1 MDNQKDIN
9 KEVLKSDE
17 EKVED
22 LAKDAEDLEKA
33 VEKDIKDKVEKAEEV
48 NDAKA
53 EPIKSD
59 IAASKKEFKDEQER
73 DSEVVPGLEKAELE
87 EGLNEAKKT
96 LDDVYEDPGLESIW
110 ETNWKE
116 LVPAKGKAETPIG
129 EVMRCFAKVS
139 HEYFQNGSILGKG
152 WNNKSNY
159 DAANDMDRALQA
171 NGLNDN
177 ELCKLWDKI
186 WATRSEA
193 AYDHYL
199 AEFYEKFINKY
210 LKNSTVSEGLKE
222 AKGNPNADKAY
233 KKLKEISVKPFT
245 EKLELNEA
253 EDYESSD
260 DLDEGIFG
268 PKITSCLVYKGVGGL
283 HCDYITD
290 KGSRDDLKL
299 KLKQVQDAGN
309 YTNIQTMT
317 YDSAKQLFKKSGKNI
332 KQYLGKQLD
341 GIADKAKAAQA
352 KQDARDNADRDAAA
366 KEGELQ
372 RKYAA
377 QQKADR
383 EASRR
388 AEKQSVDRY
397 TSGLVARDKARNPGY
412 QSSGFHWSESL
423 GEDLEESLKEGKED
437 IKDDSYYVLRTGG
450 SFEDYSGPFD
460 SFEEAKTYAADHRKM
475 LAQGEN
481 KYYRK
486 GYKGRPY
493 TVIPGSK
500 LKKEI
505 NGSYL
510 KDESLKETLE
520 NGTIDTRETE
530 ILDKA
535 ISTVR
540 YDYLG
545 GDDKAFAN
553 IAISDWGMTPEEL
566 DIFCGVDAN
575 NTNESLKEDSN
586 KVEKT
591 YVVNFEN
598 ISGESDSRLVN
609 ASSKKEAANKVK
621 TAFGDNYKRL
631 EWVGEYDPDEDEDGP
646 EDIWLEDG
654 KDEPL
659 KEAVSQD
666 LINAIMWFNGCSKTA
681 AIKQARSMD
690 EERKKAL
697 IDAFKSNAK
706 KSFYS
711 ESLKEDLMDS
721 SWGSDFRSDVYNA
734 LSDVA
739 FKYYRKDISIT
750 DDDWN
755 EAIEWFMTHF
765 FESDDNPFYESL
777 KEDIELWDSDRV
789 VDLARYYAK
798 KYPDALDEQIIK
810 AIIKTMQKQGATL
823 PSDLKEVEKI
833 YYATIDEDNDYDAEY
848 GEPYDESLD
857 EAFSDLSPIAQKAIK
872 ALHQLERPRMD
883 KYGNKYY
890 APLGYK
896 GERNNPYLNKDY
908 LGNSEIDWQK
918 ANFTKVS
925 AEDALGLYRQ
935 DPRNILVVV
944 GGRAILF
951 DSEGNKIGRNEGVRH
966 PVIKRDGSEL
976 RDTERMTIKQ
986 LLSIADEIYS
996 TDYYKTLRDPEMLK
1010 DRGENPESPNY
1021 EGPSARELR
1030 RQVYA
1035 GETDYW
1041 GDPSE
1046 SDKKNFYRKPN
1057 AWNWP
1062 KANENDLRR
1071 YKSALK
1077 DYEAELRDRNLSAT
1091 RRADI
1096 IYNIEWTE
1104 DKIKRLEKDKQRYNS
1119 LVQNYKA
1126 TLRNTT
1132 QLKHIVDQR
1141 IELVKIKKEAEEAEK
1156 KLQAAQIELD
1166 NTKKGT
1172 YEYRNKKRAL
1182 NDVESSISYYKN
1194 EIEKLIARA
1203 EDYKKQL
1210 ADIEASGANDE
1221 LTAKAQA
1228 KYDQIAQETSAAV
1241 ERWATI
1247 KNRLKQVTPTN
1258 ESLEEDLTIT
1268 KSFATYE
1275 PWGQAVDTFE
1285 RIKKADKLEEAESI
1299 LEELYPEGITET
1311 SLNDILA
1318 FEPEWLLNELGIAD
1332 DEEKA
1337 MLEL

>member
-59 IAASKKEFKDEQER
+59 IVASKKEFKDEQER
-73 DSEVVPGLEKAELE
+73 DKEVVPGLEKAELE
-87 EGLNEAKKT
+87 EGLTEAKKT

-110 ETNWKE
+110 ETKWKE
-116 LVPAKGKAETPIG
+116 LVPANGKAKTPIG
-129 EVMRCFAKVS
+129 EVMRCFSKVS
-139 HEYFQNGSILGKG
+139 HEYLQNGSMLGKG
-152 WNNKSNY
+152 YNNQSNY
-159 DAANDMDRALQA
+159 NAANDMFEPLVGAG
-171 NGLNDN
+171 GLNDN
-177 ELCKLWDKI
+177 ELYKLWDRI
-186 WATRSEA
+186 WSTRSES

-210 LKNSTVSEGLKE
+210 LKNDAVSDKE
-222 AKGNPNADKAY
+222 F
-233 KKLKEISVKPFT
+233 KEEQKQEVKPFT

-309 YTNIQTMT
+309 YTDIKTMT

-412 QSSGFHWSESL
+412 QSSGFHWAESL
-423 GEDLEESLKEGKED
+423 GEDLEESSTEIKELL
-437 IKDDSYYVLRTGG
+437 S
-450 SFEDYSGPFD
+450 DYLLNELEESEFMDNLAWRASRKVSGYDPD
-460 SFEEAKTYAADHRKM
+460 WCAEEASPEYKEKQYEYIDALADDLM
-475 LAQGEN
+475 ANCPLE
-481 KYYRK
+481 
-486 GYKGRPY
+486 
-493 TVIPGSK
+493 
-500 LKKEI
+500 
-505 NGSYL
+505 
-510 KDESLKETLE
+510 ESLKETLE

-553 IAISDWGMTPEEL
+553 IAINDWGMTPKEL

-586 KVEKT
+586 KVGKT
-591 YVVNFEN
+591 YAVNFEN
-598 ISGESDSRLVN
+598 IRGESDSRLVN
-609 ASSKKEAANKVK
+609 ASSKKEAVNKVK
-621 TAFGDNYKRL
+621 TAFGDKYKRL

-646 EDIWLEDG
+646 EDIWLEEG

-681 AIKQARSMD
+681 AIKQARSMG

-711 ESLKEDLMDS
+711 ESLKENLMDS

-739 FKYYRKDISIT
+739 SKYYRKDINPANN
-750 DDDWN
+750 DWD

-777 KEDIELWDSDRV
+777 KEDVELWDSDRV
-789 VDLARYYAK
+789 VDLARYYVK
-798 KYPDALDEQIIK
+798 KYPDALDEKIIK

-833 YYATIDEDNDYDAEY
+833 YYATIDEDNDYDMEY

-925 AEDALGLYRQ
+925 AEDALSLYKQ

-944 GGRAILF
+944 GRMAILF
-951 DSEGNKIGRNEGVRH
+951 DSEGNKIGRNDWVRH

-996 TDYYKTLRDPEMLK
+996 TDYYKTLRDPGMLK

-1057 AWNWP
+1057 AWNWT
-1062 KANENDLRR
+1062 KTNEDDLRR

-1077 DYEAELRDRNLSAT
+1077 DYEAELRDRSLSAT

-1141 IELVKIKKEAEEAEK
+1141 IELVKIKKEAEEAGK

-1172 YEYRNKKRAL
+1172 YEYRNKKKAL

-1203 EDYKKQL
+1203 EDYKKQI
-1210 ADIEASGANDE
+1210 ADIEASGANDK
-1221 LTAKAQA
+1221 LTAEAQA

-1241 ERWATI
+1241 
-1247 KNRLKQVTPTN
+1247 
-1258 ESLEEDLTIT
+1258 
-1268 KSFATYE
+1268 
-1275 PWGQAVDTFE
+1275 
-1285 RIKKADKLEEAESI
+1285 
-1299 LEELYPEGITET
+1299 
-1311 SLNDILA
+1311 
-1318 FEPEWLLNELGIAD
+1318 
-1332 DEEKA
+1332 
-1337 MLEL
+1337 